1 MRCLYRIQPGNR
13 SYGAPN
19 YYERDERK
27 MERMF
32 QQILQELKILNGRFS
47 NIESEI
53 TTIKSDVAT
62 LKSQMAN
69 LEAQVTSLQTQVTN
83 LNDRVTNLET
93 QVHKL
98 DDRVANIEANMATKA
113 DVADI
118 PAIKLA
124 VLEVSERLNEMIS
137 SQERQDRILE
147 SLSIRSIEQESE
159 LRALK
164 RIK

>member
-1 MRCLYRIQPGNR
+1 
-13 SYGAPN
+13 
-19 YYERDERK
+19 
-27 MERMF
+27 
-32 QQILQELKILNGRFS
+32 
-47 NIESEI
+47 
-53 TTIKSDVAT
+53 
-62 LKSQMAN
+62 
-69 LEAQVTSLQTQVTN
+69 
-83 LNDRVTNLET
+83 
-93 QVHKL
+93 
-98 DDRVANIEANMATKA
+98 MATKA